1 MKTKYTL
8 DQEFSSEEKEQL
20 IDAITFAV
28 EQAEK
33 ALIDTAKTAV
43 YERETKIGEAV
54 ELLHSSFLAQV
65 KTGYWQWSKVEEE
78 SSAE

>member
-20 IDAITFAV
+20 IDALTFAV

-33 ALIDTAKTAV
+33 ALIDTAKTVV
-43 YERETKIGEAV
+43 YERETKIAEAV